1 MNALREQQQL
11 AYENETG
18 PVSATFTMMVDK
30 LDALLMYQRKQTN

>member
-18 PVSATFTMMVDK
+18 PVGDIYY
-30 LDALLMYQRKQTN
+30 DGRQT